1 MQRLPF
7 VGDATIGAAITVE
20 GMRLAFS
27 HVFRTREYRTQ
38 PGGDQFGSVSL
49 TFRF

>member
-1 MQRLPF
+1 
-7 VGDATIGAAITVE
+7 
-20 GMRLAFS
+20 
-27 HVFRTREYRTQ
+27 VFRTREYRTQ